1 MARVLSGEN
10 RRFNVDPIVTVDYT
24 LDIDYVGDGAASHTL
39 DVIVPRLGATL
50 LPVYVYFH
58 GGGWTSGDKAS
69 LTKYCASQALAGMV
83 VVNVNYGMAPQ
94 LHMGQILRDANSA
107 LDWIARE
114 IEGFGA
120 DPHRLVLGGDSA
132 GGQIA
137 ALLAASTAN
146 AELAAHHG
154 ITPAVARASI
164 RGLVQHCSA
173 VDFSVIFERGF
184 VLGLQFVRMLLPE
197 KVARHML
204 PAAARFLSPIEWL
217 DAGFPPVLV
226 TTSERDP
233 FYRANVNFIAR
244 LRSHSVPV
252 DTVIFDRRA
261 RRTRHT
267 WQQDAGLAESQIVYR
282 RLQEFVLRVTAAPS
296 LAR

>member
-1 MARVLSGEN
+1 MARVLPVEN
-10 RRFNVDPIVTVDYT
+10 RRFNADPISTVDYT
-24 LDIDYVGDGAASHTL
+24 LDIDYVGDGATSHTL
-39 DVIVPRLGATL
+39 DVIVPRLGASL

-69 LTKYCASQALAGMV
+69 LTKYCASQAVAGMV

-94 LHMGQILRDANSA
+94 LHMGQILRDANGA

-114 IEGFGA
+114 IENFGG
-120 DPHRLVLGGDSA
+120 DPQRLVLGGDSA

-137 ALLAASTAN
+137 ALLTASTAN

-154 ITPAVARASI
+154 ITPTVTTASI

-261 RRTRHT
+261 
-267 WQQDAGLAESQIVYR
+267 
-282 RLQEFVLRVTAAPS
+282 
-296 LAR
+296 